1 MIAYIKGTIA
11 YKSPTFVIVETA
23 GIGYHINIS
32 LHTYTI
38 IQKMEQVQLLTH
50 LLIKE
55 DAHTLYGFSD
65 EAERKLFLQLI
76 SVSGVGATTAQVV
89 LSAMSPDEVRAAII
103 GEQEVAFSKVKG
115 IGLKTAKRIILDLK
129 DKVIKEGGS
138 FDALP
143 LGANTTDNK
152 AREDALAALMSLGYL
167 RIPAQK
173 ALNAAI
179 KAQPNSTKVDDL
191 IRNALRL
198 LA

>member
-23 GIGYHINIS
+23 GIGYHVNIS

-55 DAHTLYGFSD
+55 DSHTLYGFSD
-65 EAERKLFLQLI
+65 EPERKLFLQLI
-76 SVSGVGATTAQVV
+76 SVSGVGATTAQII

-103 GEQEVAFSKVKG
+103 GEQEASFSKVKG

-129 DKVIKEGGS
+129 DKVVKDGGTI
-138 FDALP
+138 AELP
-143 LGANTTDNK
+143 LGGNIADNK
-152 AREDALAALMSLGYL
+152 TREDALSALMALGYQ

-173 ALNAAI
+173 ALNAALKTDPTI
-179 KAQPNSTKVDDL
+179 TKVDDL